1 MTDARGQ
8 VVNILFIGGTGI
20 ISSASVELA
29 LERGW
34 AVSVL
39 NRGRSGSPPAG
50 CRQLRADIR
59 DREQAAEVLGK
70 LEFDAVLD
78 FMSFVPEHVETAI
91 DLFAGR
97 CGQYVFISSASAY
110 QTPPDRLPITEE
122 TPLDNPF
129 WAYSRDKIACEERLR
144 AEMARGFPVTIVRP
158 SHTYGR
164 QRFPFDGG
172 YTVLHRIRR
181 GKPVVLPGD
190 GTSVWTLTHARDFAV
205 GLLGLLGQPAA
216 LGEAVH
222 ITNDEWLTWNGIFR
236 TLGEH
241 LGREP
246 LLAHLPSAV
255 VAQSDAALG
264 AGWLGDKAHSMIFD
278 NAKIRRLAPDFR
290 PAIPFAQGAK
300 DIVDWYDEDPAR
312 QVVDPACDALQDRLA
327 ALYTRLLDQARG

>member
-1 MTDARGQ
+1 M
-8 VVNILFIGGTGI
+8 NILFIGGTGI
-20 ISSASVELA
+20 ISSASVA
-29 LERGW
+29 AAQARGW
-34 AVSVL
+34 VVKVL
-39 NRGRSGSPPAG
+39 KRGRSGAPPPG

-59 DREQAAEVLGK
+59 DRDGAAAALDG

-78 FMSFVPEHVETAI
+78 FMSFVPAHIETTI
-91 DLFAGR
+91 GLFGGR

-110 QTPPDRLPITEE
+110 QTPPARLPVTED
-122 TPLDNPF
+122 TPLDNPH

-144 AEMARGFPVTIVRP
+144 AEMERGFPATIVRP

-172 YTVLHRIRR
+172 YTVLDRIRR
-181 GKPVVLPGD
+181 GQPVVLPGD

-216 LGEAVH
+216 LNEVVH

-236 TLGEH
+236 TLGRH

-246 LLAHLPSAV
+246 LLVHLPSEV
-255 VAQSDAALG
+255 VARTDAQLG

-278 NAKIRRLAPDFR
+278 NSKIRRLVPEFK
-290 PAIPFAQGAK
+290 PAIPFAEGAK
-300 DIVDWYDEDPAR
+300 DIVDWYEEDPSR
-312 QVVDPACDALQDRLA
+312 QVTEPAFDALQDRLA
-327 ALYTRLLDQARG
+327 ALHARLLDLAPG